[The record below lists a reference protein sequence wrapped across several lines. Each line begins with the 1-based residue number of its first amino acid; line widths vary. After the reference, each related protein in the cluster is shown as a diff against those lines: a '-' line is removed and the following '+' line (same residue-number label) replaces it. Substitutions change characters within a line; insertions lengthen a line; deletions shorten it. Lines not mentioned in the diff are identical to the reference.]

1 MSKMTRDQREIQRL
15 KRALRDV
22 RALAINGL
30 KPVTPNDTRDAY
42 GKRADA
48 LRDVRQA
55 VTAALSKKAETTAE
69 EEYSYAEYLAKYSP
83 KAYAEWVDEQTARR
97 RRATR
102 GPRAGRARAERRE
115 GR

>member
-69 EEYSYAEYLAKYSP
+69 EEYSYAEYLAKYAP
-83 KAYAEWVDEQTARR
+83 KAYAEWLEEAEQHGAAAAAVRD
-97 RRATR
+97 
-102 GPRAGRARAERRE
+102 GNGGQGR
-115 GR
+115 

>member
-1 MSKMTRDQREIQRL
+1 MNKLTRDQREIQRL

-83 KAYAEWVDEQTARR
+83 KAYAEWVDAQDGA
-97 RRATR
+97 AAAAV
-102 GPRAGRARAERRE
+102 RAGNGRR